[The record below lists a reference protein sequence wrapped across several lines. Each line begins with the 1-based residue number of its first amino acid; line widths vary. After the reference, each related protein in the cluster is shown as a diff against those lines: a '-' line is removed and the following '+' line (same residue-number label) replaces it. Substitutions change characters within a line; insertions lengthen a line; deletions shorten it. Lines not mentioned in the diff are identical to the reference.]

1 MNGTSVITQQAIF
14 EQHFK
19 RAPELE
25 AFAPGRVNL
34 IGEHTDYNLGLVLPS
49 PIPQRSRLTLAQRE
63 DNTVKIFAANLN
75 ETLEYQLGQEF
86 GKRGWLNYFQAVTQV
101 LAEENITIRG
111 FDAVFSSEVPLG
123 SGLSSS
129 ASLLVATLRGL
140 RAAFQLSISD
150 VQVAQWAQRAENS
163 AIVGARV
170 GLMDQMACSV
180 AEAGQA
186 LFINFRH
193 SPPEF
198 DHVALPE
205 NADLVIIHSGIT
217 HNLADASH
225 GTRNY
230 KTRRNE
236 CEHACNILEVECLSD
251 MGLND
256 LPRLAALDEPDRSRA
271 RHVITENARVSECV
285 AAMRAGN
292 LERIGEL
299 FCESHASM
307 TRDYDMSEP
316 EIDTLVRIA
325 NARNDVYGARLTG
338 GGFGGSV
345 VILTHKGLGRSIG
358 EAVMLEYA
366 AQTGQSPRL
375 ILPV

>member
-1 MNGTSVITQQAIF
+1 MNGTSGITQQAIF
-14 EQHFK
+14 EQHFD
-19 RAPELE
+19 RVPELE

-63 DNTVKIFAANLN
+63 DNTVRIFAANLN
-75 ETLEYQLGQEF
+75 ETLEYQLGQES
-86 GKRGWLNYFQAVTQV
+86 GQRGWLNYFQAVTQ
-101 LAEENITIRG
+101 LLIEENITIRG

-150 VQVAQWAQRAENS
+150 VQVA
-163 AIVGARV
+163 
-170 GLMDQMACSV
+170 
-180 AEAGQA
+180 EAGQA

-198 DHVALPE
+198 EHVALPE
-205 NADLVIIHSGIT
+205 QADLVIIHSGIT
-217 HNLADASH
+217 HNLVDASH

-236 CEHACNILEVECLSD
+236 CEHACNILEIECLSD

-292 LERIGEL
+292 LERIGVL
-299 FCESHASM
+299 FRESHASM

-316 EIDTLVRIA
+316 EIDTLVQIA

-345 VILTHKGLGRSIG
+345 VILTYKGLGRSIG
-358 EAVMLEYA
+358 EAVMLEYVA
-366 AQTGQSPRL
+366 RTGQSPRL